1 MIDDAC
7 PQVRALQI
15 NQTFVVLLMMRLTS
29 LFILFF
35 TSLNCFA
42 QVDSTKS
49 LRVSAYIETYYSYDF
64 SKPLNNEKPDYT
76 YNHKKHNQLNVNL
89 AFVKTSYQVKRLRSN
104 LALMLGNYA
113 KYNLN
118 AEPNWAKPL
127 LEANV
132 GYKPFE
138 QHEFW
143 IDAGVMPSHIGFES
157 AIGSDCWNLTRSILA
172 ENSPYYESGIK
183 FNYTN
188 KNQDLY
194 FAFHLLNGWQ
204 KIAFTK
210 EDDKPSVG
218 VQVNYKPTNK
228 LNLNYSNFLG
238 NIRVVGSN
246 ALRIFHNLYG
256 IYEASAK
263 LSFILGFD
271 IGSQKT
277 PDTKTAVWYTP
288 VIISKINLTEK
299 SKIAGRLEFYSD
311 KQQTIISTSTPNGY
325 QTIGASIN
333 YDHQIS
339 PKILCRA
346 ELKKYSS
353 RDPVFQ
359 YEQSSKYQTTGT
371 MALVVKL

>member
-1 MIDDAC
+1 
-7 PQVRALQI
+7 
-15 NQTFVVLLMMRLTS
+15 MMRFTFS
-29 LFILFF
+29 FFLFF
-35 TSLNCFA
+35 ASLNCFA
-42 QVDSTKS
+42 QGDSAKS
-49 LRVSAYIETYYSYDF
+49 FSLSAYVESYFSYDF
-64 SKPLNNEKPDYT
+64 SKPINKEKPDYT
-76 YNHKKHNQLNVNL
+76 YNYKKHNQLNINL
-89 AFVKTSYQVKRLRSN
+89 AFVKASYQTNRLRSN

-113 KYNLN
+113 KYNLS

-183 FNYTN
+183 FNFTN

-194 FAFHLLNGWQ
+194 VAFHVLNGWQ
-204 KIAFTK
+204 RIAITK
-210 EDDKPSVG
+210 GDEKPSIG
-218 VQVNYKPTNK
+218 VQVNYKPSKSLT
-228 LNLNYSNFLG
+228 LNYSNFLG

-246 ALRIFHNLYG
+246 ALRIFHNLYV
-256 IYEASAK
+256 IYEASDK

-271 IGSQKT
+271 IGTQKT
-277 PDTKTAVWYTP
+277 PNTKTAVWYTP

-311 KQQTIISTSTPNGY
+311 RQQTIISTSTPNGY

-339 PKILCRA
+339 PKVFCRA
-346 ELKKYSS
+346 ELKNYTS
-353 RDPVFQ
+353 RDPIFQ
-359 YEQSSKYQTTGT
+359 YQKSSKYQTTGT
-371 MALVVKL
+371 MALIVKL